1 MISIDSVNG
10 VSGSLDIPPTSSH
23 MVSVATYSRGTNTH
37 THTHERER
45 FDFLETFSFHF
56 KLTTPP

>member
-56 KLTTPP
+56 N